1 MIVETPKAKIKSE
14 GQAVAGKTKE
24 SKAKCGQLF
33 SWLLMHSR
41 KTFFR
46 GRDGVEVVFKD
57 FNLKCSSL
65 PLFIFPENLPD
76 KQRNS
81 FFQKESRCGFHT
93 DQAG

>member
-46 GRDGVEVVFKD
+46 GRDGGGGGV
-57 FNLKCSSL
+57 
-65 PLFIFPENLPD
+65 
-76 KQRNS
+76 QRLQPKM
-81 FFQKESRCGFHT
+81 F
-93 DQAG
+93 